1 MQLFKN
7 KFFIICVTVA
17 VILCAVPS
25 VFSIMGYKGLARDI
39 VGIVTTPLRWCG
51 TALTNTVKGFDRFF
65 TSIDDLHAENEELK
79 KENEELRQSLE
90 RAALVEAE
98 NERLRSYYGMKK
110 DYPSMTFE
118 EGMILSY
125 SSGNYVTGF
134 TLNRGSMHGIE
145 VNMAVIGRGGIVG
158 YVSEVGSTWC
168 KVLTVIESASSVGA
182 YIPRSGAT
190 GIVSG
195 DYTLSREGYC
205 KFSYVEFDADVQV
218 GDKIYST
225 GTGSVYPADLP
236 IGEVVSVETDEY
248 SRTLVATVRPTVDF
262 SDLQYLLIVTGYSKE

>member
-7 KFFIICVTVA
+7 KFFIICLTVA

-39 VGIVTTPLRWCG
+39 VGILTAPLRWCG
-51 TALTNTVKGFDRFF
+51 TALTNTVKGFDRYF
-65 TSIDDLHAENEELK
+65 TSLEEVHAENEA
-79 KENEELRQSLE
+79 LRQENQALKESLE
-90 RAALVEAE
+90 RAELIDAE
-98 NERLRSYYGMKK
+98 NDRLRDYYGMKQE
-110 DYPSMTFE
+110 YPSMTFE

-125 SSGNYVTGF
+125 SSNNYVTGF
-134 TLNRGSMHGIE
+134 TLNRGTMHGIE
-145 VNMAVIGRGGIVG
+145 VNMAVVCKAGIVG
-158 YVSEVGSTWC
+158 YVSEVGTTWC

-195 DYTLSREGYC
+195 DYTMSREGLC

-225 GTGSVYPADLP
+225 GTGSVYPSDLP
-236 IGEVVSVETDEY
+236 IGEVISVEADEF

-262 SDLQYLLIVTGYSKE
+262 SSLRYLLIVTGYSVE